1 MKLIIAE
8 KPSLGRSV
16 ADEIGVIQDHKDKG
30 YIECKG
36 GFCVTW
42 VFGHIIEMVK
52 PEAYN
57 PDYKYFRMSNLPII
71 PINWKYQPTP
81 SAITQ
86 YNNIKKLMDQATL
99 IINCG
104 DPDREGQLLIDELL
118 IQFGNTKPVKR
129 LLILDP
135 KPAGIRKSLDNME
148 DNSKYYSWYQAGLL
162 RTQADWLIGYNFTPA
177 FTILG
182 KKQLGIEGVISIGRV
197 QTPTLKLIYDRD
209 KAIKNYKPLN
219 YYNLY
224 ARFKT
229 NTSQEFSAKL
239 DYTGLNLSLD
249 SEGRLLDHN
258 PIATIAKT
266 IANQQGVISNY
277 EVKDCETAQ
286 PLPFKLSDLQARVNA
301 KLGLSADDVL
311 KIAQTLYEKQLA
323 TYPRTACAYLPES
336 LHVDARNVLA
346 ALTDI
351 YPNEVSKA
359 NPTIKSRAFNDKQ
372 LGGESH
378 FAIIPTGEKTALA
391 TLKPL
396 ELEVYKIIALQYIAQ
411 FYPTIKYQETNG
423 TVSCMNYNFNF
434 NGKVINDTGW
444 KQLFMSSTNSD
455 DEEESANDED
465 TQALPP
471 LTLNQSV
478 AHSGDEIKKSTTTK
492 PKPYTEGTLI
502 KAMANIHNE
511 LNNIVKTYYTNETEA
526 QVMIEKYKKVLKD
539 TAGLG
544 TEATRASTID
554 KLKERDYVTLV
565 KKNLIITEKGIS
577 VMELLT
583 KDTNL
588 SDYSVLTSPL
598 TTAIYEQQLDDVL
611 NHKLT
616 PDKFIQ
622 DVHNMINDKVVQLKA
637 FDATMPE
644 KKALVTGNKCPQ
656 CQSDM
661 VMKSG
666 KFGEFE
672 ACSNYPACK
681 YIVKKEKTKQLTTTG
696 EKCPQCQS
704 DIIERDGQ
712 YGKWKSCSG
721 YPKCKWT
728 PPHAEKP
735 KAELAGKKCDKCGKE
750 MVKRKS
756 KDGTKEFLACSGYP
770 ECKNVEWL

>member
-16 ADEIGVIQDHKDKG
+16 ANEIGIIKEHKDKG
-30 YIECKG
+30 YIECKD
-36 GFCVTW
+36 GFYITW

-71 PINWKYQPTP
+71 PTNWKYQAKT
-81 SAITQ
+81 SSVAQ
-86 YNNIKKLMDQATL
+86 YNNIKKLMYSATL

-118 IQFGNTKPVKR
+118 IHLGNTKPVKR

-148 DNSKYYSWYQAGLL
+148 DNNKYHSWYQAGLL

-182 KKQLGIEGVISIGRV
+182 KNQHDIDGVISIGRV

-229 NTSQEFSAKL
+229 NTNQEFSSKL

-249 SEGRLLDHN
+249 GEGRLLDQN
-258 PIATIAKT
+258 PIAKIANTIAS
-266 IANQQGVISNY
+266 QQGIISNY

-336 LHVDARNVLA
+336 LHADAKNVLE
-346 ALTDI
+346 ALANI

-359 NPTIKSRAFNDKQ
+359 NATIKSRAFNDKQ

-378 FAIIPTGEKTALA
+378 FAIIPTGETAALT

-396 ELEVYKIIALQYIAQ
+396 ELEVYKILALQYIAQ
-411 FYPTIKYQETNG
+411 FYPTLKYLETTG
-423 TVSCMNYNFNF
+423 TVTCMNYNFNF
-434 NGKVINDTGW
+434 KGKVIKDIGW
-444 KQLFMSSTNSD
+444 KQLFSTATDSD
-455 DEEESANDED
+455 DEESANDED
-465 TQALPP
+465 TQTLPP
-471 LTLNQSV
+471 LSLNQSV
-478 AHSGDEIKKSTTTK
+478 THSGDEIKKSTTTK

-511 LNNIVKTYYTNETEA
+511 LDNIVKTYYTNETEA
-526 QVMIEKYKKVLKD
+526 QSMIEKYKKVLKD

-554 KLKERDYVTLV
+554 KLKEREYVTLV
-565 KKNLIITEKGIS
+565 KKNLTITEKGIS

-583 KDTNL
+583 SGTNL

-598 TTAIYEQQLDDVL
+598 TTATYEQQLDDVL
-611 NHKLT
+611 NHKL
-616 PDKFIQ
+616 PPEKFIQ
-622 DVHNMINDKVVQLKA
+622 DVHSMINNKVEQLKVLA
-637 FDATMPE
+637 PTIPE
-644 KKALVTGNKCPQ
+644 KTVLATGNKCPQ

-672 ACSNYPACK
+672 ACSNYPTCK
-681 YIVKKEKTKQLTTTG
+681 YIVKEEKARQATTTG

-712 YGKWKSCSG
+712 YGKWKSCSA

-728 PPHAEKP
+728 PPKAEKP
-735 KAELAGKKCDKCGKE
+735 KAEPAGKKCEKCGNE
-750 MVKRKS
+750 MIKRKS
-756 KDGTKEFLACSGYP
+756 KDGTSEFLACSGYP
-770 ECKNVEWL
+770 KCKNIQSL